1 MTMRPGNAA
10 RLAAL
15 VVVALLLTPASAAA
29 APPTITTAVIQT
41 GLDIPWDLAFLPDG
55 KMLVTER
62 PGRIRIYAS
71 GEPGA
76 ALVRT
81 AVLGLGVHAEGEA
94 GLMGITVDPAF
105 SSNRLVYVCVS
116 RDVNGQWLNQ
126 LVRYRLSSS
135 LFFVYR
141 NVMIWGMR
149 ANTNHNGCA
158 VEFGRDGKIWLTMGD
173 AGAPGDAQDPSAL
186 NGKVLRINP
195 DGSIPSDNPIMP
207 HASRR
212 TIVYSMGHRNPQ
224 GLAFTPQG
232 ALYEVEHGP
241 DRDDEINR
249 IQAGGNYGWPC
260 YTGPGVRNSAYAG
273 PCGPATAYRAPAW
286 SSGSLTLATSGA
298 AFAASNAWGD
308 WRNHLFVSTLKQ
320 MDVRRFSSSN
330 GGAMMI
336 MRQTLFDG
344 TWGRL
349 RAMVLAHG
357 GALYL
362 STSNG
367 GATDRV
373 IRLTPVP

>member
-15 VVVALLLTPASAAA
+15 VVVALLMTPTSAAA

-105 SSNRLVYVCVS
+105 SSNRFVYVCVS

-141 NVMIWGMR
+141 NVMIWGMH

-207 HASRR
+207 LASRR

-232 ALYEVEHGP
+232 RSTRSSTV
-241 DRDDEINR
+241 R
-249 IQAGGNYGWPC
+249 IAMTRSTEYRPAATTAGRATQAPECATPRMRAHADLQPHIGRP
-260 YTGPGVRNSAYAG
+260 PG
-273 PCGPATAYRAPAW
+273 APALRRW
-286 SSGSLTLATSGA
+286 RHQGRRSRPAMRGAIGATTSSCPPSSRWMSA
-298 AFAASNAWGD
+298 AFRA
-308 WRNHLFVSTLKQ
+308 
-320 MDVRRFSSSN
+320 
-330 GGAMMI
+330 
-336 MRQTLFDG
+336 
-344 TWGRL
+344 
-349 RAMVLAHG
+349 AMVAQ
-357 GALYL
+357 
-362 STSNG
+362 
-367 GATDRV
+367 R
-373 IRLTPVP
+373 